1 LVVVVGVVGAQCL
14 AAQNK
19 PFVECDRAELVQA
32 VPELAGIQFE
42 PSEDRLDGLLD
53 ATGDRLGRMFAKLV
67 GFSASEEIH
76 EMRFEDSMGEASR
89 RERFRYVVR
98 PPEEFR
104 TDPNSD
110 LAVQVPPK
118 SDFLVAGHFFR
129 LLRYLLPE
137 YRDQSRFRYLGRW
150 KGSGQ
155 DDFVVAFAQRPEGTE
170 LPSHIQIGGGRTAS
184 LQGLVWIDSAT
195 NRIVRLRLDLL
206 GHLEDFPFKTLTTDL
221 SLAPMNF
228 PSMGTEFL
236 LLARVTVHARYGEGE
251 VHSVHRYS
259 GYRLAGAAEE
269 SHASITTPEAASAED
284 SWELLGRGISLVREN
299 KLRKPSPH
307 CKKR

>member
-1 LVVVVGVVGAQCL
+1 MVVGVVGAQCL

-118 SDFLVAGHFFR
+118 SDFLVAG
-129 LLRYLLPE
+129 
-137 YRDQSRFRYLGRW
+137 
-150 KGSGQ
+150 
-155 DDFVVAFAQRPEGTE
+155 GT
-170 LPSHIQIGGGRTAS
+170 GGGFAIPR
-184 LQGLVWIDSAT
+184 GF
-195 NRIVRLRLDLL
+195 
-206 GHLEDFPFKTLTTDL
+206 GGDF
-221 SLAPMNF
+221 
-228 PSMGTEFL
+228 
-236 LLARVTVHARYGEGE
+236 HAD
-251 VHSVHRYS
+251 
-259 GYRLAGAAEE
+259 GAKI
-269 SHASITTPEAASAED
+269 H
-284 SWELLGRGISLVREN
+284 
-299 KLRKPSPH
+299 H
-307 CKKR
+307 